1 MSKNKVIKKRKDPI
15 ADPSGGSWVS
25 GPIDWPDVAVIQRAL
40 ETWSKGAK
48 LDFEVTED
56 LFYKLLSCKG
66 ADDDEF
72 FDFGDN
78 GIRWRDQLARN
89 HVQRQQRATAS
100 AAAHLDF
107 PTTLSAAARWY
118 CFAQVY
124 TECSLPGFAAQV
136 LEAHSYEDAVVLLQ
150 DANRAAKALVQESS
164 KKLLNTPQK
173 PANGY
178 FIAQKARDEARQ
190 RQLVIASCLE
200 ALRTAE
206 SNKVK
211 SAYLTELDSAGLSNA
226 RIEYPALLRLTTL
239 GARALGE
246 GGDYALRM
254 DGGRVVGIGPGSGSP
269 AFDPLYEDGDLL
281 AMADHQSDAVLDL
294 PTSAKTLVTWVVDQ
308 GGGVQFAIPDSD
320 ELPET
325 PRDWVSEVAR
335 LAPLGVTPAMQGGE
349 APKTANAKE
358 QSGHDAL
365 QLVLKEL
372 GATGQSVARDLEEA
386 VRRKLLAAATDDN
399 ADLIGF
405 RNDGGV
411 LKTKRKQV
419 WSEHDKEALIKRI
432 KTQLNRL

>member
-1 MSKNKVIKKRKDPI
+1 MIDGL
-15 ADPSGGSWVS
+15 SGGD
-25 GPIDWPDVAVIQRAL
+25 I
-40 ETWSKGAK
+40 
-48 LDFEVTED
+48 
-56 LFYKLLSCKG
+56 
-66 ADDDEF
+66 
-72 FDFGDN
+72 DFGN
-78 GIRWRDQLARN
+78 GAVLGGAN
-89 HVQRQQRATAS
+89 HVV
-100 AAAHLDF
+100 HLHG
-107 PTTLSAAARWY
+107 
-118 CFAQVY
+118 V
-124 TECSLPGFAAQV
+124 
-136 LEAHSYEDAVVLLQ
+136 
-150 DANRAAKALVQESS
+150 
-164 KKLLNTPQK
+164 
-173 PANGY
+173 
-178 FIAQKARDEARQ
+178 
-190 RQLVIASCLE
+190 
-200 ALRTAE
+200 
-206 SNKVK
+206 
-211 SAYLTELDSAGLSNA
+211 
-226 RIEYPALLRLTTL
+226 
-239 GARALGE
+239 
-246 GGDYALRM
+246 
-254 DGGRVVGIGPGSGSP
+254 
-269 AFDPLYEDGDLL
+269 EDGDLL